1 MIIRKVGP
9 RSASMSMDT
18 NLKVTVVLLLLSS
31 TFLSACEPG
40 RIFNPAPTPS
50 PTRTPTPAARPVIL
64 ECGEWARIDVGDYQ
78 AYNNPWNKGEQSEW
92 SQCIGLGHA
101 SDGTIMGRWTWDW
114 PYSDHVVS
122 YPMIF
127 YGRKPPSSTSNDIL
141 PVAIL
146 DIGSATVSYDISSTH
161 TGQGNLALEF
171 WLYDTQ
177 NPQTWSVPPITHEI
191 MIWLEAY
198 GGMRPAGRLFGRV
211 TIQNN
216 VYQMYI
222 ADNFAQGQRY
232 IAFASE
238 TSQLGEGRLN
248 LHDFLWYLR
257 ENGFVT
263 GEEYLGSIEI
273 GNEIRYGVGETI
285 VDEYEVSI
293 QPK

>member
-1 MIIRKVGP
+1 
-9 RSASMSMDT
+9 MSMDT

-64 ECGEWARIDVGDYQ
+64 ECGVWARIDVGDYQ
-78 AYNNPWNKGEQSEW
+78 AYNNPWNKDDESGW

-161 TGQGNLALEF
+161 R
-171 WLYDTQ
+171 
-177 NPQTWSVPPITHEI
+177 SVPPITHEI

-285 VDEYEVSI
+285 VNAYEISI
-293 QPK
+293 QLE